1 MTVRVGEANDL
12 SIFARGCAWGASAGV
27 LGFVLFQ
34 FGGNS
39 ALVAS
44 FLGVAALASTLD
56 MRLSRS
62 IVRGSLLA
70 VTVLVA
76 GVAAL
81 VMISVF
87 IVVFFGT

>member
-1 MTVRVGEANDL
+1 MTVPVAEANDL
-12 SIFARGCAWGASAGV
+12 SIFARGCAWGAGAGA

-44 FLGVAALASTLD
+44 FLGVATLASTLE

-62 IVRGSLLA
+62 IVRSSLLA
-70 VTVLVA
+70 AIVLVA
-76 GVAAL
+76 GVVVL

-87 IVVFFGT
+87 IVAFFGL